1 MRIDVEVSEVNIDI
15 HGILSRVQSD
25 RVGRFAAAEWHRLYK
40 QYTPFRKGKLYN
52 RVAIE
57 PWEIHHTVPYA
68 KYQYYGDGFHFY
80 DKKHHNA
87 GSRWD
92 QRAAPIQQ
100 PKLEREL
107 QALINREVSR

>member
-1 MRIDVEVSEVNIDI
+1 MRIDVEVSEVNIDVP
-15 HGILSRVQSD
+15 GILSRVQSD

-57 PWEIHHTVPYA
+57 PWEIHHTVSYA
-68 KYQYYGDGFHFY
+68 KYQYYGDTFHFF
-80 DKKHHNA
+80 DEHHPHA